1 MSADGQINAQQSL
14 ESFFDQHA
22 VFTVD
27 EVDRFLTRF
36 RTGNRNT
43 RKSLLAYYKKRGRIV
58 SVRRGLYGVVP
69 RGAEPGKYPVD
80 PYLIASKLTP
90 DSVLSHHTALEFH
103 GKAYSVFKT
112 LTFTSGMKSVPFTY
126 QSHSYVRIPSPDSEN
141 WILSSSRS
149 GIAVRVSSYE
159 RTLVDVLDRPDLSG
173 SWEEIWRSLESI
185 EFFDLDVILE
195 YVTFLGNATTAAKV
209 GFFLDQHRE
218 TLMVNDVFLK
228 KLQRLIPSQPH
239 YISRKYRRKC
249 HLIRDWNLM
258 VPDEI
263 ISRSWGVVL

>member
-1 MSADGQINAQQSL
+1 MSPVGQIDVQQSL
-14 ESFFDQHA
+14 ETFFDQHA
-22 VFTVD
+22 VFTVE
-27 EVDRFLTRF
+27 EVDQFLERF

-43 RKSLLAYYKKRGRIV
+43 RKALLAYYKKRGRIV

-90 DSVLSHHTALEFH
+90 DAVLSHHTALEFH

-112 LTFTSGMKSVPFTY
+112 FTFTSGMKTLPFTY
-126 QSHSYVRIPSPDSEN
+126 QSHSYVCIPSPGSGK
-141 WILSSSRS
+141 WILSSTRS
-149 GIAVRVSSYE
+149 GITVRVSSYE

-185 EFFDLDVILE
+185 EFFDLDAILE
-195 YVTFLGNATTAAKV
+195 YVTFLGNSTTAARV
-209 GFFLDQHRE
+209 GFFLDQHSE
-218 TLMVNDVFLK
+218 TLMVNNVFLE
-228 KLQRLIPSQPH
+228 KLQRLIPGQPH
-239 YISRKYRRKC
+239 YISRKYRKNC
-249 HLIRDWNLM
+249 HLVREWNLM

-263 ISRSWGVVL
+263 INRSWGEVL